1 MTDRIEIKPTEH
13 GVVRV
18 FRVDLP
24 EDEIAAFNRHNG
36 SWPLQRALGAE
47 TLDSAHVDL
56 FAVSDL
62 EELGLVHYLKEGHGV
77 AEDTLSDMRGRLDAL
92 TGHVLVIPSRAFCG
106 QGQTLTPRHPLRL
119 VATLDERAEPVSF
132 APLPSEGAKGTTG
145 GKSAPSNAAMSGR
158 IASIALLVLFLL
170 VAIMIWIAA

>member
-1 MTDRIEIKPTEH
+1 MTEKIGIKPTEH

-18 FRVDLP
+18 FTVDLP
-24 EDEIAAFNRHNG
+24 EDEIDSFNRRNG
-36 SWPLQRALGAE
+36 NWPLQRALGAE
-47 TLDSAHVDL
+47 TLDSDHVEL

-62 EELGLVHYLKEGHGV
+62 AGLGLSGYLEEGHGV
-77 AEDTLSDMRGRLDAL
+77 AEETLSDLRGRLDAL
-92 TGHVLVIPSRAFCG
+92 TGHVLTVPSRAFGG
-106 QGQTLTPRHPLRL
+106 QGQTLTPTHPLRL

-145 GKSAPSNAAMSGR
+145 GKPAPSNAAMSGR